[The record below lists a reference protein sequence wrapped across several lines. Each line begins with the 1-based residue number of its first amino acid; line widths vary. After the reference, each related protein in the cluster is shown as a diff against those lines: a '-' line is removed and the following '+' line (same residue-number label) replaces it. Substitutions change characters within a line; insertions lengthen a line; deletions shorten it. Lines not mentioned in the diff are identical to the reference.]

1 MARPKDQ
8 PVHEQGAPTHQDSG
22 ADQAARAG
30 RRIREAIED
39 DNAREALKSLH
50 ELESRR
56 PKAG

>member
-22 ADQAARAG
+22 ANQAARSG
-30 RRIREAIED
+30 GHIREAIED

-50 ELESRR
+50 EVESRR
-56 PKAG
+56 PG